1 MPTPRCTNITA
12 NGGKRWPRSDWS
24 PLKCPAILGVF
35 ESCPLVEDSKPEKN
49 MIGKPPLE
57 IEARFNAIL
66 EEYGKFLRR
75 TVVRLCPKDLGLDF
89 NDIEQ
94 EARLRLWRALQSER
108 EITDLAS
115 YLYKIAATATIDAL
129 RRAKA
134 KREQQFEATHG
145 EEPEAGDLPAPLVSH
160 PGHSPERLAEQQELM
175 RKIAAAL
182 ARLAENRR
190 RAVGLYL
197 EGMTGSGDRRSAG
210 LRTRL
215 RPVTWSIAA

>member
-1 MPTPRCTNITA
+1 MP
-12 NGGKRWPRSDWS
+12 
-24 PLKCPAILGVF
+24 
-35 ESCPLVEDSKPEKN
+35 
-49 MIGKPPLE
+49 E

-75 TVVRLCPKDLGLDF
+75 SIIRLCPKDLGLDF

-94 EARLRLWRALQSER
+94 EARLRLWRALRSER
-108 EITDLAS
+108 EIADLAS

-134 KREQQFEATHG
+134 KREQQFEATHS
-145 EEPEAGDLPAPLVSH
+145 EESEAGEPPAPLVAH
-160 PGHSPERLAEQQELM
+160 PGHSPELRALQQELM

-190 RAVGLYL
+190 RAVGLHL
-197 EGMTGSGDRRSAG
+197 EGMTSQEIADLLGWSEAKARNLVYRG
-210 LRTRL
+210 LKEL
-215 RPVTWSIAA
+215 RDQLRAEGIEYEIDQ

>member
-1 MPTPRCTNITA
+1 MPVSGRLEA
-12 NGGKRWPRSDWS
+12 S
-24 PLKCPAILGVF
+24 
-35 ESCPLVEDSKPEKN
+35 KN
-49 MIGKPPLE
+49 MVEKPPLE

-160 PGHSPERLAEQQELM
+160 PGHSPERRAEQQELM

-197 EGMTGSGDRRSAG
+197 EGMTTQEIGDLLGWSEAKARNLVYRG
-210 LRTRL
+210 LKEL
-215 RPVTWSIAA
+215 RDHLRAEGIEYEIDR